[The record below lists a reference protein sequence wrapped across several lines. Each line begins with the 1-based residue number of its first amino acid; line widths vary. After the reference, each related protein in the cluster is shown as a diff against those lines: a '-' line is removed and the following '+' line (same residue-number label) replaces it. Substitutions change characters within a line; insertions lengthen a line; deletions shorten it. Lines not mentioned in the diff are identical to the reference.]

1 MYTLNCRGK
10 IYVVENPWVMGILN
24 ITPDS
29 FYEGS
34 RFRGKDELL
43 AAAEK
48 MIRDGADLLDIGGQ
62 STRPGA
68 KRVSITE
75 ELDRVAGAV
84 HAVHRE
90 FPDTLISIDS
100 FYSIVA
106 RAAVQAGASIINDI
120 SGGRIDEQML
130 VTAASLQTPFV
141 CMHMRGDPENMQEN
155 IHYENIALEILD
167 FFIERIAACKVAGI
181 TDIILDPG
189 FGFGKTIQDNFHLL
203 NKLHIFRMLG
213 FPLLAGLSRKSTVYR
228 TLGIEA
234 EEALNGSTVLHTV
247 ALLKG
252 VQILRVHDVKE
263 AREAVKLITAY
274 QK

>member
-1 MYTLNCRGK
+1 
-10 IYVVENPWVMGILN
+10 MGILN

-34 RFRGKDELL
+34 RFRERDNLL

-48 MIRDGADLLDIGGQ
+48 MIRDGADILDIGGQ

-68 KRVSITE
+68 KRVSINE
-75 ELDRVAGAV
+75 ELDRVAAAV
-84 HAVHRE
+84 HTVHRE
-90 FPDTLISIDS
+90 FPESLISIDS
-100 FYSIVA
+100 FYSEVA
-106 RAAVQAGASIINDI
+106 KAAVQAGASMINDI
-120 SGGRIDEQML
+120 SAGKIDDQML
-130 VTAASLQTPFV
+130 NTAARLQTPFV
-141 CMHMRGDPENMQEN
+141 CMHMRGNPENMQEN
-155 IHYENIALEILD
+155 IHYENIVLEILD
-167 FFIERIAACKVAGI
+167 FFIGRIAACKVAGI

-189 FGFGKTIQDNFHLL
+189 FGFGKTIRDNFQLL
-203 NKLHIFRMLG
+203 AKLDQFKMLG

-228 TLGIEA
+228 TLGIEVD
-234 EEALNGSTVLHTV
+234 EALNGSTVLHTV

-274 QK
+274 QQ